1 MYGECLMRRVLR
13 CAVLV
18 FAGLGFGVARAEPQN
33 DAVKPVVVASPDG
46 HIRVEVSLDAD
57 NNGGAV
63 PRYRVM
69 YGGRPV
75 IADSRLQVELADGVT
90 LGSDSVIEGSRT
102 TTIDTE
108 YRQYPG
114 KRSKVVDRCSETVI
128 TLRERGQAARKWELV
143 VRAYN
148 DGAALR
154 YRFPRQEGWDAL
166 VIASERTGVAFLEG
180 TVAFALPLNS
190 FTTPYEKLYQRK
202 PVADVP
208 ADWLLGLPLLVEVP
222 GVAWAAVTEANLTDY
237 AGMYLARQPG
247 AGATLVSR
255 LSPLPG
261 EPKVAVRTTLPHD
274 SPWRVIL
281 IAEKPAKL
289 IESDLLLNLN
299 APCAIKDTS
308 WIKSGK
314 TTFPWWNGFY
324 EENVP
329 FKCDL
334 NTATAKYY
342 IDFCAEAGIP
352 YHSLDGR
359 NDLAWYG
366 GPIGYQG
373 ADPTKAV
380 DGLDVPEILRHAKAK
395 GVRIRLWMHWMAAR
409 DHMTRAFPL
418 YREWGIEGVML
429 DFMDRDDQQMVRF
442 MHDAIK
448 LAADNQLTITLHG
461 VSKPTGLERT
471 YPNLLTNEAVLSL
484 EYDKWD
490 NIGVPPEHEVT
501 VPFTRM
507 LAGPLDFHQGSFR
520 TVPVADFKPRNAA
533 PLIMGT
539 PCHTL
544 ATYVVFQNHL
554 SMVADYPS
562 AYRSHPLTPVL
573 ASISTTWDDT
583 KGLAGVP
590 GEFVVVARRC
600 ESDWWIGAMT
610 NREDREIDI
619 PLDFLGTGRYEAQI
633 CRDDSAASRGV
644 AIESRKVQ
652 DTDRV
657 RVRLAPGGGCVVR
670 VRPTAAG
677 S

>member
-1 MYGECLMRRVLR
+1 MRRVLSASVFVFVGLSFG
-13 CAVLV
+13 AVS
-18 FAGLGFGVARAEPQN
+18 AETG
-33 DAVKPVVVASPDG
+33 DEAVKPVTVTSPDG
-46 HIRVEVSLDAD
+46 HVRVEVSPDVAGS
-57 NNGGAV
+57 GGAI
-63 PRYRVM
+63 PRYRVFFKD
-69 YGGRPV
+69 RLV
-75 IADSRLQVELADGVT
+75 IADSRLQVEIADGVT
-90 LGSDSVIEGSRT
+90 LGSDSVIEGSRK
-102 TTIDTE
+102 TTIDNE
-108 YRQYPG
+108 YRQSPG
-114 KRSKVVDRCSETVI
+114 KRSKVVDRSSETVI
-128 TLRERGQAARKWELV
+128 SLRERGGSARKWELV
-143 VRAYN
+143 VRAYD
-148 DGAALR
+148 DGAAFR
-154 YRFPRQEGWDAL
+154 YRFPRQEDWDAL
-166 VIASERTGVAFLEG
+166 VIASERSEVAFPAG

-202 PVADVP
+202 PVTDVP

-222 GVAWAAVTEANLTDY
+222 GTAWAAVTEANLTDY
-237 AGMYLARQPG
+237 AGMYLARQ
-247 AGATLVSR
+247 AGTGSTLVSR

-281 IAEKPAKL
+281 IAEKPARP

-299 APCAIKDTS
+299 EPCAIKDTS

-334 NTATAKYY
+334 NTATAKHY
-342 IDFCAEAGIP
+342 IDFCAETGIP

-448 LAADNQLTITLHG
+448 LAAENQLTVTLHG

-471 YPNLLTNEAVLSL
+471 YPNLLTHEAVLSL

-490 NIGVPPEHEVT
+490 KVGVPPEHEVT
-501 VPFTRM
+501 VPFARM

-562 AYRSHPLTPVL
+562 AYRGHPLTPVL
-573 ASISTTWDDT
+573 ARIPTTWDDT

-590 GEFVVVARRC
+590 GEYVVVARR
-600 ESDWWIGAMT
+600 SGGDWWIGAMT
-610 NREDREIDI
+610 NREAREISI
-619 PLDFLGTGRYEAQI
+619 PLGFLGNGRYEATMYQ
-633 CRDDSAASRGV
+633 DDPTSAHGVGIGSRRV
-644 AIESRKVQ
+644 EDFESI
-652 DTDRV
+652 
-657 RVRLAPGGGCVVR
+657 RVRLAPGGGCVIEIVSLLAH
-670 VRPTAAG
+670 P
-677 S
+677 